1 MLNRHKNL
9 SETLFKKHKQ
19 AKETS
24 SLIRYLPSS
33 VEFLNAKKEKEHYSW
48 YRHIRRY
55 QWIWQ
60 GINPIEQEEVL
71 AKIASSENSRTE
83 DDWLDTVIGFRPGNW
98 AYEWTQLGMRHQK
111 IATTLLGEES
121 SNEYFYASLCYSIAG
136 YPHLKGDN
144 LAIQAQVLANSAHDE
159 AMKMSQYVMRNFEV
173 PYQGKKIQANL
184 HLPNTDKPQPV
195 IIVSAGL
202 DSLKTDLW
210 RIFRD
215 YLAPMGIAMLTIDM
229 PSIGTN
235 CHWQLTEDSCK
246 LHRAVLNELPN
257 LPWVDHRKVGLLGY
271 RFGGN
276 AMLRLAFLE
285 QDKIK
290 GCVVIGAPLHDTLS
304 SPDKVKNMSKMYL
317 DVLASRLGKTAVDVH
332 SLAGQMMAWSLKI
345 QGFLSNKKTKVPVL
359 ALSLEGDPVSPDS
372 DNRLAALFSHYGK
385 SKQISSK
392 SLSVGYE
399 QSLDLAIKWLEDELI
414 L

>member
-1 MLNRHKNL
+1 MSDSNVNL

-24 SLIRYLPSS
+24 ALINYMPSS
-33 VEFLNAKKEKEHYSW
+33 VEFLEEKKEKDHYAW
-48 YRHIRRY
+48 YRNVRRY

-60 GINPIEQEEVL
+60 GIDPIEQEEVL
-71 AKIASSENSRTE
+71 SKIASSEHSRTE
-83 DDWLDTVIGFRPGNW
+83 DKWLDTVIGFRSGNW

-111 IATTLLGEES
+111 LAATLLGEQASDEF
-121 SNEYFYASLCYSIAG
+121 FYASLCYSIAG

-159 AMKMSQYVMRNFEV
+159 AMKMSKYVTRQFEV
-173 PYQGKKIQANL
+173 SFQGKKIQANL

-195 IIVSAGL
+195 VMVSAGL

-210 RIFRD
+210 RIFKD
-215 YLAPMGIAMLTIDM
+215 YLAPMGIGMLTIDM
-229 PSIGTN
+229 PSIGSSS
-235 CHWQLTEDSCK
+235 HWQLTEDSCK

-257 LPWVDHRKVGLLGY
+257 LPWVDHHKVGLLGY

-276 AMLRLAFLE
+276 AMLRLAFIE

-290 GCVVIGAPLHDTLS
+290 ACVVMGAPLHDTFS
-304 SPDKVKNMSKMYL
+304 SPEKVKNMPKMYL

-332 SLAGQMMAWSLKI
+332 SLAGQMMAWSLKV
-345 QGFLSNKKTKVPVL
+345 QGFLTSKRTKVPVL
-359 ALSLEGDPVSPDS
+359 ALSLEGDPVSPHS
-372 DNRLAALFSHYGK
+372 DNRLAAIFSHYGK
-385 SKQISSK
+385 AKQIPSDSI
-392 SLSVGYE
+392 SVGYE

-414 L
+414 